1 MGIRYYSILDSIK
14 FFHFMDNKFEIEI
27 VGNPWKDD
35 QKNGKFMDCLSTPIK
50 SYPILC
56 ALIDPRCL
64 I

>member
-1 MGIRYYSILDSIK
+1 
-14 FFHFMDNKFEIEI
+14 MDNKFEIEI